1 MKNRRHELIVVAL
14 IVLFFVVLLGWKVV
28 SSYNESR
35 VYNRLTG
42 AQTTTWDA
50 LWVQLRV
57 QGAPR

>member
-1 MKNRRHELIVVAL
+1 MKNRRDELIVVAMIIL
-14 IVLFFVVLLGWKVV
+14 SFVVLIGWKVV